1 MADLLEVDH
10 LTVRYGGLAA
20 VEDVSLRVPKG
31 RLVGLIGPNG
41 AGKTTLVDALSGFT
55 SSSGSVRLAGR
66 SIESMKPHQRA
77 HLGLARTFQSLE
89 LFEDLTVRENLL
101 VAAERP
107 RWWTAVLDAARPSSS
122 KAVAAAD
129 WALEA
134 VGMSAAADRLP
145 GSLSHGQRKVVAVA
159 RALASRPSCLL
170 LDEPAAGLDTTESQI
185 LGSQLQT
192 ICEHGIS
199 ILLVDHDM
207 GLILGVCDYLY
218 VIEFGKLI
226 AEGPPSVVRR
236 DPAVIRAYLGASAEA
251 AGEIVGDDH
260 SGAGGDAAA
269 KTAPTSD
276 GTGASGTVGSVVA
289 P

>member
-1 MADLLEVDH
+1 MADLLEVEH

-20 VEDVSLRVPKG
+20 VEDVSLKVPEG

-55 SSSGSVRLAGR
+55 SSTGAVRLAGR
-66 SIESMKPHQRA
+66 PVESLRPHQRA

-101 VAAERP
+101 VSAERP
-107 RWWTAVLDAARPSSS
+107 RWWTAILDAARPSSS
-122 KAVAAAD
+122 KAAAAAD

-134 VGMSAAADRLP
+134 VGMADAADRLP

-170 LDEPAAGLDTTESQI
+170 LDEPAAGLDTGESQV
-185 LGSQLQT
+185 LGAQLQKIRDAGT
-192 ICEHGIS
+192 A

-207 GLILGVCDYLY
+207 GLVLGVCDYLY

-226 AEGPPSVVRR
+226 AEGPPAVVRR
-236 DPAVIRAYLGASAEA
+236 NPLVIRAYLGASAEA
-251 AGEIVGDDH
+251 AGELEGEDLPVPTR
-260 SGAGGDAAA
+260 AAPQ
-269 KTAPTSD
+269 TAEGSAPS
-276 GTGASGTVGSVVA
+276 TGAPDGPAGL
-289 P
+289 